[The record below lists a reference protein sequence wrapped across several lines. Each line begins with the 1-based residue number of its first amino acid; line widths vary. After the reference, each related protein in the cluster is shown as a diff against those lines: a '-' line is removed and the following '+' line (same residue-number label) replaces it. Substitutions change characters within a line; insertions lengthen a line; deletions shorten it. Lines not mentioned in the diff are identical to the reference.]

1 MTTAYFS
8 STAPW
13 AGITKVTVD
22 GQTMVKIPKFYV
34 RKYTPTSGSYK
45 GKPCWEIAD
54 NKADGFHVHPAFMHN
69 GVEIDYFYIGAFE
82 ASVDASN
89 SAKAASLTA
98 KTPWVNITYDNAIK
112 ACTARN
118 TGASGSEQ
126 YGWHMQNV
134 WERSA
139 VALLALVE
147 LGSPD
152 VQTKIGAGNSSSSAA
167 VVTGS
172 TNAVY
177 RDMHEL
183 WGNVWECV
191 DGFRGGGVTT
201 SARVFDNQGNQTY
214 INTGATLPTGTDA
227 WVKDILTAT
236 GTNFDLNDGFF
247 PSSVD
252 STQANGTFSDYY
264 WYPRS
269 SDYVAYIGGYW
280 STGASGGL
288 FYWRLGS
295 ASAYSDTGIGFRVA
309 KWDI

>member
-1 MTTAYFS
+1 MSIDFLVRK
-8 STAPW
+8 PW

-45 GKPCWEIAD
+45 GNPCWEIAD

-82 ASVDASN
+82 ASVDAPN
-89 SAKAASLTA
+89 SAKASSLTA
-98 KTPWVNITYDNAIK
+98 KTPWVSITYDNAIK
-112 ACTARN
+112 ACAARN
-118 TGASGSEQ
+118 TGVSGSEQ
-126 YGWHMQNV
+126 YGWHLQNV

-139 VALLALVE
+139 ITLFALVE

-214 INTGATLPTGTDA
+214 INTGATLPTSSTDA

-269 SDYVAYIGGYW
+269 SDYVAYIGGGW
-280 STGASGGL
+280 ETGACCGL
-288 FYWRLGS
+288 FSWILSNVS
-295 ASAYSDTGIGFRVA
+295 ATSNTLIGFRVA

>member
-1 MTTAYFS
+1 MSIDFS
-8 STAPW
+8 VRKPW

-45 GKPCWEIAD
+45 DKPCWEIAN

-69 GVEIDYFYIGAFE
+69 GVEIDYFYIGAYE
-82 ASVDASN
+82 ASQDASN
-89 SAKAASLTA
+89 SAKAASLTGMA
-98 KTPWVNITYDNAIK
+98 PWVNITYDNAIK

-139 VALLALVE
+139 VTLLALVE

-152 VQTKIGAGNSSSSAA
+152 VQTKIGAGNVSNNAA

-172 TNAVY
+172 SNAVY

-183 WGNVWECV
+183 WGNVWDFV

-214 INTGATLPTGTDA
+214 INTGATLSTTDG

-252 STQANGTFSDYY
+252 STQANGTFSDCY
-264 WYPRS
+264 WCPHS
-269 SDYVAYIGGYW
+269 LEYVAYIGGYW
-280 STGASGGL
+280 SYGASCGL
-288 FYWRLGS
+288 FCWHLGRCS
-295 ASAYSDTGIGFRVA
+295 TDSGTYVSFRVA

>member
-1 MTTAYFS
+1 MSIDFS
-8 STAPW
+8 VRKPW

-34 RKYTPTSGSYK
+34 RKCTPTSGSYK

-69 GVEIDYFYIGAFE
+69 GVEIDYFYIGAYG
-82 ASVDASN
+82 ASRDVSN

-98 KTPWVNITYDNAIK
+98 KTPWTSIYYDNAIE

-252 STQANGTFSDYY
+252 STQANGTFSVCY

-269 SDYVAYIGGYW
+269 SDYVAYIGGHW
-280 STGASGGL
+280 RDGTSCGL
-288 FYWRLGS
+288 FFWRLNS
-295 ASAYSDTGIGFRVA
+295 ASAYSDAHVGFRVA